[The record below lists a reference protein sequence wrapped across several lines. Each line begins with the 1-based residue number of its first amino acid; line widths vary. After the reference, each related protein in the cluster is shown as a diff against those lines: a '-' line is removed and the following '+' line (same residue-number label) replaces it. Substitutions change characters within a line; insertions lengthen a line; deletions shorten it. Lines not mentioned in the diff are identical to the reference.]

1 VSGDILD
8 SVFLPLTNDPDAS
21 LHGEEALGKLVV
33 LAIVLAGTVAGCGRP
48 GFPVPPDDYGIG
60 ARMQLERKKDEEARK
75 EQEAREAAA
84 ARRNAGEGIVTP
96 PDEITLPDM
105 RPVGGR

>member
-1 VSGDILD
+1 MTRRAWAGWL
-8 SVFLPLTNDPDAS
+8 L
-21 LHGEEALGKLVV
+21 LGV
-33 LAIVLAGTVAGCGRP
+33 LAGCGRP

-60 ARMQLERKKDEEARK
+60 ARMQLERKKEEQARK
-75 EQEAREAAA
+75 EQEAQAAA
-84 ARRNAGEGIVTP
+84 AQTKAEEGIVTP

>member
-1 VSGDILD
+1 MTRRAWAGL
-8 SVFLPLTNDPDAS
+8 L
-21 LHGEEALGKLVV
+21 LVGV
-33 LAIVLAGTVAGCGRP
+33 LAGCGRP

-60 ARMQLERKKDEEARK
+60 VRMQQERQKEAQARK

-84 ARRNAGEGIVTP
+84 AHKKAEEEMVTP
-96 PDEITLPDM
+96 PDEFTLPDM

>member
-1 VSGDILD
+1 MMRRIGTGL
-8 SVFLPLTNDPDAS
+8 VFA
-21 LHGEEALGKLVV
+21 V
-33 LAIVLAGTVAGCGRP
+33 LLAGCGRV

-60 ARMQLERKKDEEARK
+60 VRIQEERKKEEQARK

-84 ARRNAGEGIVTP
+84 RQKAEEEIVTP
-96 PDEITLPDM
+96 PDEFILPDM

>member
-1 VSGDILD
+1 MTRRAWAGL
-8 SVFLPLTNDPDAS
+8 L
-21 LHGEEALGKLVV
+21 LVGV
-33 LAIVLAGTVAGCGRP
+33 LAGCGRP
-48 GFPVPPDDYGIG
+48 GFPVPPDDYGLG
-60 ARMQLERKKDEEARK
+60 LRMQQERKKEERARK

-84 ARRNAGEGIVTP
+84 ATQKTEEGLVTP